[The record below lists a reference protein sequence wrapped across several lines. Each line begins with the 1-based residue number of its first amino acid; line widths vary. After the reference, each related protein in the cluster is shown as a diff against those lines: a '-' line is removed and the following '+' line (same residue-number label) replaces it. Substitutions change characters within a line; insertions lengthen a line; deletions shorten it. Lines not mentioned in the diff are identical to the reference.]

1 MYISILLLPEGN
13 ERTRIQTYVVRTTE
27 MKNEEE
33 EEEANHKSILFSSSS
48 KLKNDIK

>member
-33 EEEANHKSILFSSSS
+33 EEAKTQINPLLFFF
-48 KLKNDIK
+48 